1 MVGMGFTSFLCLTI
15 IAAIVA
21 FVYHYGLRY
30 RFLEGHDAFVGKLM
44 VGWLGA
50 WLGSPVI
57 GHWLG
62 KVEGVYIVPAILGAI
77 VAIHLNV
84 LGWKAAIKIAGEYR
98 SKALAEIKPMRAA
111 A

>member
-1 MVGMGFTSFLCLTI
+1 MVGMGFISFLSLTI

-21 FVYHYGLRY
+21 SVYHYGLRY
-30 RFLEGHDAFVGKLM
+30 RFLEGHDAFLGKLI

-57 GHWLG
+57 GHWLW
-62 KVEGVYIVPAILGAI
+62 KVEGVYVVPAVLGAI

-84 LGWKAAIKIAGEYR
+84 LGWKAAIKVAEYR
-98 SKALAEIKPMRAA
+98 SKVLAEVRSMKSAA
-111 A
+111 

>member
-1 MVGMGFTSFLCLTI
+1 MVGMGFTSFLSLTI

-21 FVYHYGLRY
+21 LVYHYGLRY
-30 RFLEGHDAFVGKLM
+30 RFLEGHDAFLGKFM

-50 WLGSPVI
+50 WLGSPII
-57 GHWLG
+57 GHWLW
-62 KVEGVYIVPAILGAI
+62 KVENVYVVPAVLGAI

-84 LGWKAAIKIAGEYR
+84 LGWKAVTKVAEYR
-98 SKALAEIKPMRAA
+98 SKALAEVRSMKAA